1 MASRLADQEK
11 KAQII
16 LLERFSN
23 SFYALTDEQ
32 AGRMVKAIFQYKKT
46 KQEPNFQGDGILA
59 FFWQDIKNWLNDS
72 EEYYKKICEQNKANA
87 NKRWGNNNEPNEPND
102 ATAYDRIQMDANY
115 PNANAM
121 ANVKSYPNKGSVNI
135 DSTNKGNTDFEKM
148 VALYEEKI
156 EGLKPGEKAKFQ
168 ELIKNNSLGDIKSAI
183 DWMVVKDWKGVFY
196 LQKALKEA
204 SEMNVDF

>member
-32 AGRMVKAIFQYKKT
+32 AGRMVKAIFQYKTT

-156 EGLKPGEKAKFQ
+156 EGLKPGEKTKFQ
-168 ELIKNNSLGDIKSAI
+168 ELIKNNGKANVKSAI
-183 DWMVVKDWKGVFY
+183 DFMVSHNWKGVY
-196 LQKALKEA
+196 ALEKALN
-204 SEMNVDF
+204 MNVDF